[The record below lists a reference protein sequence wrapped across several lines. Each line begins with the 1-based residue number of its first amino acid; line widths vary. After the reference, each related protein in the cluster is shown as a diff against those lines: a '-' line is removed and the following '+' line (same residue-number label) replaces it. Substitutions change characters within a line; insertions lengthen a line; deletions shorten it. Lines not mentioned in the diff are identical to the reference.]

1 MPYFQRVSVFSSFPA
16 RVEIFIEMNTDTS
29 IQLRVR
35 VKLSAGEEAS
45 AELPQRTMLI
55 HLDAPC
61 HVFAPTRWCEILDYD
76 E

>member
-35 VKLSAGEEAS
+35 VKLSAGEEAA
-45 AELPQRTMLI
+45 AENYANPLRRALPRFRADTL
-55 HLDAPC
+55 
-61 HVFAPTRWCEILDYD
+61 V
-76 E
+76 